1 VFLKK
6 LYNSEKNM
14 TLIEHLEELRV
25 RLIIS
30 VLFVIGGIALG
41 TFLAKPVAHW
51 LIRPFDKIEIKRDEK
66 MLRLRVGK
74 DGALVCMDFV
84 PPGDGASSRTLL
96 SDGASSKTLFTGVS
110 PYRMALYLPDTP
122 EKNPPD
128 FIWGN
133 TIQKPIF
140 LNPLDPVTI
149 WFRTAAI
156 LGIVIALPFL
166 LWELWCFVSPGL
178 TKKERKTVIP
188 LLALGSILFP
198 CGALF
203 AYYMFGMVLNF
214 LVNFQF
220 MNMEPQLEVMRYF
233 GLELRLMIGF
243 GLVFEFPLVIMFLV
257 FLGILHPAQLRK
269 YRPHAIVGIAIAS
282 MVLSPGPDVSLM
294 LLMLAPLIILYE
306 MSIWLSIPLAR
317 KRAAEE
323 AAEDKA
329 EDEPE
334 VET

>member
-25 RLIIS
+25 RLILS

-51 LIRPFDKIEIKRDEK
+51 LIRPFGKIEIKRDEK
-66 MLRLRVGK
+66 MLRLRVRG
-74 DGALVCMDFV
+74 DGVLVCMNMV
-84 PPGDGASSRTLL
+84 PSDGVSSHTLL
-96 SDGASSKTLFTGVS
+96 GDGASSKTIFSDVS
-110 PYRMALYLPDTP
+110 SQRMAFYLPDTP
-122 EKNPPD
+122 AENPPD

-133 TIQKPIF
+133 TLQKPIF

-166 LWELWCFVSPGL
+166 LWQLWCFVAPGL

-233 GLELRLMIGF
+233 GLELRIMIGF

-257 FLGILHPAQLRK
+257 FLGILQPAQLRK

-294 LLMLAPLIILYE
+294 LLMLVPLIILYE

-334 VET
+334 AET

>member
-1 VFLKK
+1 
-6 LYNSEKNM
+6 M
-14 TLIEHLEELRV
+14 TLIEHLEELRG

-30 VLFVIGGIALG
+30 ALFVIVGVGLGI
-41 TFLAKPVAHW
+41 FLAKPVAHW
-51 LIRPFDKIEIKRDEK
+51 LIRPFERIEIKRDEK
-66 MLRLRVGK
+66 MLRFRVGK
-74 DGALVCMDFV
+74 DGGLVCMNMV
-84 PPGDGASSRTLL
+84 PSDGVSSRTLPGG
-96 SDGASSKTLFTGVS
+96 GASSKTLFSDVS
-110 PYRMALYLPDTP
+110 SQRMAFYLPDTP

-133 TIQKPIF
+133 TVQKPIF

-149 WFRTAAI
+149 WFKTAGI
-156 LGIVIALPFL
+156 LGLVIALPFL
-166 LWELWCFVSPGL
+166 LWQTWCFVAPGL
-178 TKKERKTVIP
+178 TKRERKTLIP

-203 AYYMFGMVLNF
+203 AYYMFSTILNF

-220 MNMEPQLEVMRYF
+220 MNMEAQLEVTRF
-233 GLELRLMIGF
+233 FAFELHIMIAF
-243 GLVFEFPLVIMFLV
+243 GLVFEFPLVILFLV

-269 YRPHAIVGIAIAS
+269 YRPHAIVGMAFAA
-282 MVLSPGPDVSLM
+282 MVLTPGPDVFSM

-306 MSIWLSIPLAR
+306 MSIWLSIPLAK
-317 KRAAEE
+317 KRAAKE

>member
-6 LYNSEKNM
+6 LPNSDKNM
-14 TLIEHLEELRV
+14 TLIEHLEELRG

-30 VLFVIGGIALG
+30 ALFVIVGVGLGI
-41 TFLAKPVAHW
+41 FLAKPVAHW
-51 LIRPFDKIEIKRDEK
+51 LIRPFERIEIKRDEK
-66 MLRLRVGK
+66 MLRFRVGK
-74 DGALVCMDFV
+74 DGGLVCMNMV
-84 PPGDGASSRTLL
+84 PSDGVSSRTLPGG
-96 SDGASSKTLFTGVS
+96 GASSKTLFSDVS
-110 PYRMALYLPDTP
+110 SQRMAFYLPDTP

-133 TIQKPIF
+133 TVQKPIF

-149 WFRTAAI
+149 WFKTAGI
-156 LGIVIALPFL
+156 LGLVIALPFL
-166 LWELWCFVSPGL
+166 LWQTWCFVAPGL
-178 TKKERKTVIP
+178 TKRERKTLIP

-203 AYYMFGMVLNF
+203 AYYMFSTILNF

-220 MNMEPQLEVMRYF
+220 MNMEAQLEVTRF
-233 GLELRLMIGF
+233 FAFELHIMIAF
-243 GLVFEFPLVIMFLV
+243 GLVFEFPLVILFLV

-269 YRPHAIVGIAIAS
+269 YRPHAIVGMAFAA
-282 MVLSPGPDVSLM
+282 MVLTPGPDVFSM

-323 AAEDKA
+323 AVEDKA

>member
-1 VFLKK
+1 MFLKK

-25 RLIIS
+25 RLILS

-51 LIRPFDKIEIKRDEK
+51 LIRPFGKIEIKRDEK
-66 MLRLRVGK
+66 MLRLRVRG
-74 DGALVCMDFV
+74 DGVLVCMNMV
-84 PPGDGASSRTLL
+84 PSDGVSSHTLL
-96 SDGASSKTLFTGVS
+96 GDGASSKTIFSDVS
-110 PYRMALYLPDTP
+110 SQRMAFYLPDTP
-122 EKNPPD
+122 AENPPD

-133 TIQKPIF
+133 TLQKPIF

-166 LWELWCFVSPGL
+166 LWQLWCFVAPGL

-233 GLELRLMIGF
+233 GLELRIMIGF

-257 FLGILHPAQLRK
+257 FLGILQPAQLRK

-294 LLMLAPLIILYE
+294 LLMLVPLIILYE

-334 VET
+334 AET

>member
-1 VFLKK
+1 
-6 LYNSEKNM
+6 M

-25 RLIIS
+25 RLILS

-51 LIRPFDKIEIKRDEK
+51 LIRPFGKIEIKRDEK
-66 MLRLRVGK
+66 MLRLRVRG
-74 DGALVCMDFV
+74 DGVLVCMNMV
-84 PPGDGASSRTLL
+84 PSDGVSSHTLL
-96 SDGASSKTLFTGVS
+96 GDGASSKTIFSDVS
-110 PYRMALYLPDTP
+110 SQRMAFYLPDTP
-122 EKNPPD
+122 AENPPD

-133 TIQKPIF
+133 TLQKPIF

-166 LWELWCFVSPGL
+166 LWQLWCFVAPGL

-233 GLELRLMIGF
+233 GLELRIMIGF

-257 FLGILHPAQLRK
+257 FLGILQPAQLRK

-294 LLMLAPLIILYE
+294 LLMLVPLIILYE

-334 VET
+334 AET

>member
-25 RLIIS
+25 RLIVS
-30 VLFVIGGIALG
+30 VLCVFGGIVLG

-51 LIRPFDKIEIKRDEK
+51 LIRPFEKIEIKRDEK
-66 MLRLRVGK
+66 LLRFRVGK
-74 DGALVCMDFV
+74 DGGLLCMNMV
-84 PPGDGASSRTLL
+84 SSDGVSSHTLL
-96 SDGASSKTLFTGVS
+96 GDGASSKTIFSDVS
-110 PYRMALYLPDTP
+110 SQRMAFYLPDTP
-122 EKNPPD
+122 AENPPD

-133 TIQKPIF
+133 TLQKPIF

-166 LWELWCFVSPGL
+166 LWQLWCFVAPGL

-233 GLELRLMIGF
+233 GLELRIMIGF

-257 FLGILHPAQLRK
+257 FLGILHPTQLRK